1 MIAFL
6 QLRWLGRTRVRAYS
20 IILALVSAVSMIWM
34 FQRAMGPDGSDF
46 QAFWSAGRLVLSGA
60 AADAYDPAV
69 MAGVQAKA
77 GLRDVFAFVNPPPML
92 LAVWLLALLEYP
104 LAWVAWVAAS
114 YGVWLVVTRRLAPEL
129 TWPIAAFPGALV
141 AAWHAQTGFFTSI
154 FQGLAALWLRERPF
168 CAGLCIGALVVKPQL
183 ALLFPVALLAARLWR
198 VIAGAAVS
206 VASLLLLSWL
216 LLGSETMLAYPQSWA
231 VSDYLLRTGSDEFFL
246 RQVTPYA
253 MVRVM
258 AGHGAALTVQAAVTL
273 AMAALTWRAWARAGP
288 YEGKL
293 ALLFAATPLATP
305 YLFSYDL
312 PFLII
317 PLCWLVREHRS
328 AALGNWERPVLL
340 ALYLSPLVTR
350 AMALPAGL
358 NPMPLVLLALVAL
371 IWRRLQQPS
380 TPIAA

>member
-104 LAWVAWVAAS
+104 LAWVAWVAAT

-206 VASLLLLSWL
+206 VAGLLLLSWL

>member
-1 MIAFL
+1 M
-6 QLRWLGRTRVRAYS
+6 S
-20 IILALVSAVSMIWM
+20 S
-34 FQRAMGPDGSDF
+34 
-46 QAFWSAGRLVLSGA
+46 
-60 AADAYDPAV
+60 
-69 MAGVQAKA
+69 
-77 GLRDVFAFVNPPPML
+77 
-92 LAVWLLALLEYP
+92 
-104 LAWVAWVAAS
+104 
-114 YGVWLVVTRRLAPEL
+114 
-129 TWPIAAFPGALV
+129 TW
-141 AAWHAQTGFFTSI
+141 
-154 FQGLAALWLRERPF
+154 
-168 CAGLCIGALVVKPQL
+168 
-183 ALLFPVALLAARLWR
+183 LAARLWR

-206 VASLLLLSWL
+206 VAGLLLLSWL